1 MQAAVL
7 AGGLGTR
14 LGDLT
19 KNLPK
24 PMIPINGKPFLEYK
38 IQELKE
44 GGVDEIVLCVGY
56 LADKIVNHFGDGA
69 RYGVKI
75 SYSYDGERLKGV
87 IGALRNASKLLKDEF
102 IITYADN
109 YLRLNYADLM
119 RSLLESGRLAVMA
132 VYHNYNRYGKSDVKV
147 KDNQVVYYSKHAS
160 EKEGLEWINYGA
172 IALRKKALKFAT
184 DDSEEGFFAEL
195 IARKEILAY
204 EVKERF
210 YEIGTHEG
218 LKEFQEMIL
227 AHGLEA

>member
-132 VYHNYNRYGKSDVKV
+132 VYHNYNRYG
-147 KDNQVVYYSKHAS
+147 
-160 EKEGLEWINYGA
+160 
-172 IALRKKALKFAT
+172 
-184 DDSEEGFFAEL
+184 
-195 IARKEILAY
+195 
-204 EVKERF
+204 
-210 YEIGTHEG
+210 
-218 LKEFQEMIL
+218 
-227 AHGLEA
+227 

>member
-1 MQAAVL
+1 
-7 AGGLGTR
+7 
-14 LGDLT
+14 
-19 KNLPK
+19 
-24 PMIPINGKPFLEYK
+24 
-38 IQELKE
+38 
-44 GGVDEIVLCVGY
+44 
-56 LADKIVNHFGDGA
+56 
-69 RYGVKI
+69 
-75 SYSYDGERLKGV
+75 
-87 IGALRNASKLLKDEF
+87 
-102 IITYADN
+102 
-109 YLRLNYADLM
+109 
-119 RSLLESGRLAVMA
+119 
-132 VYHNYNRYGKSDVKV
+132 NRYGKSDVKV